1 MNARA
6 RLVAVLAAVALLA
19 TGCTSAND
27 ELADQYRS
35 GENLNYIS
43 GDGTVTEFDAEE
55 RQEPVAFEG
64 VVEDGSEVS
73 SEDYAG
79 DVLVVNFWYAECPPC
94 RAEAELLEQTHQ
106 AYRDQGV
113 EFLGVNVR
121 NQADTALAFSRTF
134 GITYPSI
141 MDADT
146 GSAQLAFAGT
156 VAPNAVPTTLILDR
170 EGRVAS
176 RILGQVT
183 DESTFNTL
191 IRDTIAE
198 G

>member
-6 RLVAVLAAVALLA
+6 RLVAVLAAVAIVA

-198 G
+198 D

>member
-19 TGCTSAND
+19 TGCSGAND

-79 DVLVVNFWYAECPPC
+79 EVLVVNFWYAECPPC
-94 RAEAELLEQTHQ
+94 RAEAPLLERTHQ

-170 EGRVAS
+170 EGRVAA

-183 DESTFNTL
+183 DESTFDTL
-191 IRDTIAE
+191 IRDTVAE
-198 G
+198 D

>member
-6 RLVAVLAAVALLA
+6 RLVAVLAAVAIVA
-19 TGCTSAND
+19 TGCTTAND

-198 G
+198 D

>member
-55 RQEPVAFEG
+55 RQAPVAFEG

-170 EGRVAS
+170 EGRVAA

>member
-55 RQEPVAFEG
+55 RQEPVTFEG

-79 DVLVVNFWYAECPPC
+79 EVLVVNFWYAECPPC

-106 AYRDQGV
+106 AYREQGV

-170 EGRVAS
+170 KGRVAA

-198 G
+198 D

>member
-6 RLVAVLAAVALLA
+6 RFVVVLTAVALA
-19 TGCTSAND
+19 VTGCSSAND

-43 GDGTVTEFDAEE
+43 GDGTVTEFEIEE
-55 RQEPVAFEG
+55 RQAPVAFEG
-64 VVEDGSEVS
+64 VLEDGTEVS
-73 SEDYAG
+73 SDDYAG
-79 DVLVVNFWYAECPPC
+79 EVLVVNFWYAECPPC
-94 RAEAELLEQTHQ
+94 RAEAPLLEQTHQ
-106 AYRDQGV
+106 AYREQGV

-134 GITYPSI
+134 GVTYPSI

-156 VAPNAVPTTLILDR
+156 VAPNAVPTTLILDKQ
-170 EGRVAS
+170 GRVAS

-183 DESTFNTL
+183 DESTFETL
-191 IRDTIAE
+191 IRDAAAE
-198 G
+198 D

>member
-1 MNARA
+1 VNARA
-6 RLVAVLAAVALLA
+6 RLVVVLTAVALVV
-19 TGCTSAND
+19 TGCSGTND

-43 GDGTVTEFDAEE
+43 GDGTVTEFEIDE
-55 RQEPVAFEG
+55 RQDPVAFEG
-64 VVEDGSEVS
+64 VLEDGTEVT
-73 SEDYAG
+73 SEDYEG
-79 DVLVVNFWYAECPPC
+79 EVLVVNFWYAECPPC
-94 RAEAELLEQTHQ
+94 RAEAPLLEQTHQ
-106 AYRDQGV
+106 AYREQGV

-134 GITYPSI
+134 GVTYPSI

-170 EGRVAS
+170 QGRVAS

-183 DESTFNTL
+183 DESTFETL
-191 IRDTIAE
+191 IRDAAAE
-198 G
+198 D

>member
-6 RLVAVLAAVALLA
+6 RFVVVLTAVALA
-19 TGCTSAND
+19 VTGCSGAND

-43 GDGTVTEFDAEE
+43 GDGTVTEFELEE
-55 RQEPVAFEG
+55 RQAPVAFEG
-64 VVEDGSEVS
+64 VLEDGTEVS
-73 SEDYAG
+73 SDDYAG
-79 DVLVVNFWYAECPPC
+79 EVLVVNFWYAECPPC

-106 AYRDQGV
+106 AYREQGV

-134 GITYPSI
+134 GVTYPSI

-156 VAPNAVPTTLILDR
+156 VAPNAVPTTLILDKQ
-170 EGRVAS
+170 GRVAS

-183 DESTFNTL
+183 DESTFETL
-191 IRDTIAE
+191 IRDAAAE
-198 G
+198 D

>member
-55 RQEPVAFEG
+55 RQAPVAFEG

-73 SEDYAG
+73 SDDYAG
-79 DVLVVNFWYAECPPC
+79 EVVVVNFWYAECPPC
-94 RAEAELLEQTHQ
+94 RAEAPLLEQTHQ

-170 EGRVAS
+170 EGRVAA

>member
-6 RLVAVLAAVALLA
+6 RLVAVLAAVALVA

-55 RQEPVAFEG
+55 RQDPVAFEG
-64 VVEDGSEVS
+64 IVEDGSEVS

-79 DVLVVNFWYAECPPC
+79 EVLVVNFWYAECPPC

-146 GSAQLAFAGT
+146 GAAQLAFAGT

-170 EGRVAS
+170 EGRVAA

-198 G
+198 D

>member
-55 RQEPVAFEG
+55 RQAPVAFEG

-79 DVLVVNFWYAECPPC
+79 EVLVVNFWYAECPPC
-94 RAEAELLEQTHQ
+94 RAEAPLLEQTHQ

-146 GSAQLAFAGT
+146 GTAQLAFAGT

-170 EGRVAS
+170 EGRVAA

>member
-1 MNARA
+1 VNARA
-6 RLVAVLAAVALLA
+6 RLVVVLTAVALVV
-19 TGCTSAND
+19 TGCSGTND

-43 GDGTVTEFDAEE
+43 GDGTVTEFEIDE

-64 VVEDGSEVS
+64 VLEDGTEVT
-73 SEDYAG
+73 SEDYEG
-79 DVLVVNFWYAECPPC
+79 EVLVVNFWYAECPPC
-94 RAEAELLEQTHQ
+94 RAEAPLLEQTHQ
-106 AYRDQGV
+106 AYREQGV

-134 GITYPSI
+134 GVTYPSI

-156 VAPNAVPTTLILDR
+156 VAPNAVPTTLILDKQ
-170 EGRVAS
+170 GRVAS

-183 DESTFNTL
+183 DESTFETL
-191 IRDTIAE
+191 IRDAAAE
-198 G
+198 D

>member
-6 RLVAVLAAVALLA
+6 RLVVVLTAVALVV
-19 TGCTSAND
+19 TGCSGTND

-43 GDGTVTEFDAEE
+43 GDGTVTEFELEE
-55 RQEPVAFEG
+55 RQAPVAFEG
-64 VVEDGSEVS
+64 VLEDGTEVT
-73 SEDYAG
+73 SEDYEG
-79 DVLVVNFWYAECPPC
+79 EVLVVNFWYAECPPC
-94 RAEAELLEQTHQ
+94 RAEAPLLEQTHQ
-106 AYRDQGV
+106 AYREQGV

-134 GITYPSI
+134 GVTYPSI

-156 VAPNAVPTTLILDR
+156 VAPNAVPTTLILDKQ
-170 EGRVAS
+170 GRVAS

-183 DESTFNTL
+183 DESTFETL
-191 IRDTIAE
+191 IRDAAAE
-198 G
+198 D

>member
-6 RLVAVLAAVALLA
+6 RFVVVLTAVALA
-19 TGCTSAND
+19 VTGCSGAND

-43 GDGTVTEFDAEE
+43 GDGTVTEFELEE
-55 RQEPVAFEG
+55 RQAPVAFEG
-64 VVEDGSEVS
+64 VLEDGTEVS

-79 DVLVVNFWYAECPPC
+79 EVLVVNFWYAECPPC
-94 RAEAELLEQTHQ
+94 RAEAPLLEQTHQ
-106 AYRDQGV
+106 AYREQGV

-134 GITYPSI
+134 GVTYPSI

-156 VAPNAVPTTLILDR
+156 VAPNAVPTTLILDKQ
-170 EGRVAS
+170 GRVAS

-183 DESTFNTL
+183 DESTFETL
-191 IRDTIAE
+191 IRDAAAE
-198 G
+198 D